1 MEQNKIDYLLFLADC
16 NLILSQRSAEWCGHG
31 PVLEQDIA
39 ITNIT
44 LDLLGQARN
53 FYQYAAAL
61 INRSAAKA
69 VTEDTLAYLRT
80 EREFKNLLICE
91 LPNGDWAQ
99 TILKQYLF
107 SQFQYLL
114 FEQLQ
119 NCKDEQIAAI
129 ASKSIKETTYHVRWS
144 SEWVIRLGDGTDE
157 SRNRMLKAIDTL
169 WMYTGEM
176 FQPVSYE
183 LHVAKEG
190 MDADVSTLK
199 EPWLNKVKEIFQEAT
214 LSPALLNEGNTFM
227 QTGGKEGRHTE
238 HLGYILTEL
247 QYLQRVYPGC
257 EW

>member
-1 MEQNKIDYLLFLADC
+1 MVWPWAC
-16 NLILSQRSAEWCGHG
+16 SGT
-31 PVLEQDIA
+31 DIA

-53 FYQYAAAL
+53 FYQYAAVAL

-144 SEWVIRLGDGTDE
+144 SECTGLMRWVFR
-157 SRNRMLKAIDTL
+157 
-169 WMYTGEM
+169 
-176 FQPVSYE
+176 F
-183 LHVAKEG
+183 
-190 MDADVSTLK
+190 
-199 EPWLNKVKEIFQEAT
+199 
-214 LSPALLNEGNTFM
+214 LLPN
-227 QTGGKEGRHTE
+227 
-238 HLGYILTEL
+238 L
-247 QYLQRVYPGC
+247 
-257 EW
+257 